1 MKTLFSW
8 THNMLVFAERGFV
21 RVLMMAVGFVLVILG
36 LGLGV
41 SMVMLPAGLFL
52 GLLGVGLV
60 VWATV
65 GDVPINR

>member
-1 MKTLFSW
+1 MKTLYSW
-8 THNMLVFAERGFV
+8 THNMRVLAERGLF
-21 RVLMMAVGFVLVILG
+21 RLLMMVVGFVLVILG

-41 SMVMLPAGLFL
+41 SMVMLPAGLVL

-65 GDVPINR
+65 GDVPLN